1 MKRILVIIVVLGLT
15 YNSTAQKLKTSRD
28 SIDVFYNKL
37 FSVMKTGYLYK
48 DSVNWLEIES
58 KVRQNL
64 NQYSD
69 FKSSLKEVTDFFD
82 FAKADHCKIY
92 YNNAAFSG
100 TNHGPTTKDFSDQW
114 VKKFTKNPIFEAKVL
129 DNEIGYIL
137 MPGMLL
143 EDNSSKNIHNLSQPM
158 YDAINKIKSTN
169 NIKGW
174 IIDLRFNTG
183 GNCRPMLLALYDFLG
198 DNNVWGYIDIN
209 GKQIS
214 KTNLKKGNYMDNSKK
229 VSYIKPK
236 GELLDKAKVAVITNI
251 ATGSSGEVTALAF
264 KGRENTIFIGEKT
277 NGKTT
282 TNVNIDLPFGA
293 YMTLTVG
300 YDCDRNWKFHAQI
313 IPDILISRQDNF
325 DDLLLDKN
333 IREAIKYISKGS

>member
-1 MKRILVIIVVLGLT
+1 MKRILVIVVFLGFIF
-15 YNSTAQKLKTSRD
+15 NATAQKLNTSRD

-37 FSVMKTGYLYK
+37 FSDMKNGYIFK
-48 DSVNWLEIES
+48 DKVDWLEIEP
-58 KVRQNL
+58 KVRQHL
-64 NQYSD
+64 GQYSD
-69 FKSSLKEVTDFFD
+69 FQSSLKEVTDLFD
-82 FAKADHCKIY
+82 FAKANHCRIF
-92 YNNAAFSG
+92 YNHAEFSG
-100 TNHGPTTKDFSDQW
+100 TNHGPTTKDFSEQW
-114 VKKFTKNPIFEAKVL
+114 VKKFTTKPGFEAKVL

-137 MPGMLL
+137 IPGMLI

-198 DNNVWGYIDIN
+198 DNDVWSSIDIN

-214 KTNLKKGNYMDNSKK
+214 RTNLKNGKYMDNGKK
-229 VSYIKPK
+229 ISYINPK
-236 GELLDKAKVAVITNI
+236 GVLLDKAKVAVITNL

-264 KGRENTIFIGEKT
+264 KDRENTIFIGEKT
-277 NGKTT
+277 NGMTT
-282 TNVNIDLPFGA
+282 TNINVDFPFGA

-300 YDCDRNWKFHAQI
+300 YDCDRNGKFYKQI
-313 IPDILISRQDNF
+313 IPDILISRQDDF
-325 DDLLLDKN
+325 DNLLLDNN
-333 IREAIKYISKGS
+333 IREAINYLSKGS